1 MLSEGTLSYK
11 DTRQEVG
18 RCPCE
23 ATATGNGRG
32 KLRKR
37 RKAKGS
43 NLNDYQ
49 NYETGT
55 HERRN
60 IGDIC
65 KGEKGKAGISHG
77 AMEGVHL
84 RADTSRESS
93 GMGTMNSGAGRSEH
107 WRRSENRLRR
117 PSELSEES
125 SMLNDTPSEEAQ
137 WCLRAVGK
145 GVLRLKGQLLRTV
158 GEGVLGLKGKLV
170 DIEDDGAARGSVL
183 KNRSL
188 LSGRDFWGRGAWT
201 AALAIN
207 IRHIV
212 TNRERVFHMGLED
225 GRFDIAGGSGARN
238 IGHVGSD
245 IVGFEERGVPK
256 LNEVSSRDRSLWW
269 ASILLGGF
277 RDGGKSTDSSIGKV
291 LHELNPIRVI
301 DVVGLR
307 TKTGC
312 NEARGGC
319 PVVPVDGEESAEG
332 LPMVEQDVG
341 WNDSNPDR
349 KWRGNE
355 LRAASLLESQETE
368 DTTAEVPNGVAMA
381 CSLVE
386 VPSEDLARVVCKDI
400 NSVFSERKFN
410 LSTGMVLRRAG
421 RRVGLAGVG
430 GVEDWG

>member
-1 MLSEGTLSYK
+1 
-11 DTRQEVG
+11 
-18 RCPCE
+18 
-23 ATATGNGRG
+23 
-32 KLRKR
+32 
-37 RKAKGS
+37 
-43 NLNDYQ
+43 
-49 NYETGT
+49 
-55 HERRN
+55 
-60 IGDIC
+60 
-65 KGEKGKAGISHG
+65 
-77 AMEGVHL
+77 
-84 RADTSRESS
+84 
-93 GMGTMNSGAGRSEH
+93 
-107 WRRSENRLRR
+107 
-117 PSELSEES
+117 
-125 SMLNDTPSEEAQ
+125 MLNDTPSEEAQ

-183 KNRSL
+183 KKIDRCCRVGTFGAGVLGRLPSL
-188 LSGRDFWGRGAWT
+188 SISVISSRIGRGSSIWVWRT
-201 AALAIN
+201 VDLTLLAGAE
-207 IRHIV
+207 
-212 TNRERVFHMGLED
+212 RETLATLVSVR
-225 GRFDIAGGSGARN
+225 
-238 IGHVGSD
+238 SD

-301 DVVGLR
+301 DVVG
-307 TKTGC
+307 C
-312 NEARGGC
+312 ENEDRLQRSARGMSRCTG
-319 PVVPVDGEESAEG
+319 VDGEESAEG

-349 KWRGNE
+349 KDGGGMSCERLKSGCGFKGE
-355 LRAASLLESQETE
+355 FVGVPGETE